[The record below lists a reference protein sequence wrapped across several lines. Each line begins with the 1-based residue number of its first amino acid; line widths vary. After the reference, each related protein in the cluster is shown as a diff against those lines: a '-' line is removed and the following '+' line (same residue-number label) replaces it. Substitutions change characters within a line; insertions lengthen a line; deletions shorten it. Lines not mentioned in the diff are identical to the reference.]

1 MSESVPEDATSTSNT
16 RAAALL
22 LRYARAFV
30 PHYAVGVVFLLLTN
44 FAVVRIPTLIGN
56 ALDVLSAGGPAA
68 LHDARGLAAELM
80 VWAVALIFVRT
91 ASRVLFFNPGREI
104 EYRLTNDL
112 FSHLLLLQ
120 RPFHARHKVG
130 ELVSV
135 ASNDTQSVRLLVGF
149 AGLQVFNVAVA
160 VPLHLGSML
169 LTDPV
174 LTAWCIVPIAIGGVY
189 MRLTVRRFYALV
201 RDSLDSLARLSDR
214 VLESYAG
221 IVTIRAHAAEEAALA
236 RFDERNAAYLDIQH
250 RIATMRAF
258 SMPVLGFSGLLGTGI
273 VLLVGGQRVMAGEMM
288 VGAMATFTALLVS
301 LVSLLTSLAW
311 VLASV
316 SRGMIAMGRVD
327 GLLSAVDDDP
337 LGTKP
342 VRLEVPPAIAIRDLS
357 FRYPG
362 ADKPAL
368 TGVSVELP
376 AGKTLG
382 IFGKTGSGK
391 STLVALLA
399 RTWVPTPGQ
408 IFLDGH
414 DLATLDRRV
423 LRERVSIVPQ
433 SPFLFSTTVRENI
446 RLVGER
452 PPDLEADARSDA
464 AITDREAVR
473 RAVAAEPDAR
483 LREVLEDV
491 TLMEDVAGL
500 PRGLDTVVGERGVIL
515 SGGQRQRAALARALY
530 KKPALLLLDDVLS
543 AVDQATEARLVAA
556 IRGIARG
563 EEGEEG
569 EAGEPSAPTTVIVS
583 NRTSVLEHADLVLV
597 LDDGKVVD
605 RGTHAELAARPGIY
619 ASAHQQQTKGR
630 GQAGAAPGP
639 AITAAPAVPAGGA
652 T

>member
-1 MSESVPEDATSTSNT
+1 
-16 RAAALL
+16 
-22 LRYARAFV
+22 
-30 PHYAVGVVFLLLTN
+30 
-44 FAVVRIPTLIGN
+44 
-56 ALDVLSAGGPAA
+56 
-68 LHDARGLAAELM
+68 
-80 VWAVALIFVRT
+80 
-91 ASRVLFFNPGREI
+91 
-104 EYRLTNDL
+104 
-112 FSHLLLLQ
+112 
-120 RPFHARHKVG
+120 
-130 ELVSV
+130 
-135 ASNDTQSVRLLVGF
+135 
-149 AGLQVFNVAVA
+149 
-160 VPLHLGSML
+160 ML

-174 LTAWCIVPIAIGGVY
+174 LTAWCIAPIAIGGVY

-236 RFDERNAAYLDIQH
+236 RFDQRNQAYLDIQH

-258 SMPVLGFSGLLGTGI
+258 SMPVLGFSGLLGTGT

-288 VGAMATFTALLVS
+288 IGAMATFTALLVS

-316 SRGMIAMGRVD
+316 SRGMIAMGRVE

-337 LGTKP
+337 LGTRP
-342 VRLEVPPAIAIRDLS
+342 VRLDAPPAISIRGLS
-357 FRYPG
+357 FTYPG
-362 ADKPAL
+362 ADAPSLA
-368 TGVSVELP
+368 GVDVELP

-408 IFLDGH
+408 IFLDGD

-423 LRERVSIVPQ
+423 LRERVAIVPQ

-473 RAVAAEPDAR
+473 RAVEAEPDAR

-491 TLMEDVAGL
+491 TLMEDVVGL

-530 KKPALLLLDDVLS
+530 KRPTLLLLDDVLS
-543 AVDQATEARLVAA
+543 AVDQSTEARLVAA
-556 IRGIARG
+556 IRGIAG
-563 EEGEEG
+563 AGEG
-569 EAGEPSAPTTVIVS
+569 EASSPTTVIVS

-597 LDDGKVVD
+597 LDAGKVVD

-619 ASAHQQQTKGR
+619 AAAHQQQTKGR
-630 GQAGAAPGP
+630 RRAAGPARGQAGL
-639 AITAAPAVPAGGA
+639 APASHPGGDA
-652 T
+652 A